1 MLDEQV
7 QFAVC
12 STKQQMDGKHAK
24 ELAER
29 MRRKGK
35 RVMDYRCPIAASG
48 TSEAS
53 GDLGILSCLAI

>member
-7 QFAVC
+7 QFVVC

-35 RVMDYRCPIAASG
+35 RVMAYRCPHCGKWHIG
-48 TSEAS
+48 
-53 GDLGILSCLAI
+53 GKR